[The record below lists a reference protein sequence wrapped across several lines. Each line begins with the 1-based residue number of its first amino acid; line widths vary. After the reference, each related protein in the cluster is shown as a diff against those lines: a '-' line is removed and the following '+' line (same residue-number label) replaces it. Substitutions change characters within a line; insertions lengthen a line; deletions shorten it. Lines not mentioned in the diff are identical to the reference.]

1 MATLTIADVDGPIIE
16 RLRAQAERHQRSL
29 EGEVRWILQT
39 AVATPPT
46 SWADALKA
54 ADVFRSR
61 IAVREG
67 SVVDDI
73 HEARADRDA
82 RW

>member
-1 MATLTIADVDGPIIE
+1 MATITVRDLDDAVVD
-16 RLRAQAERHQRSL
+16 RLKAQARQHQRSL

-39 AVATPPT
+39 AVPSYQTWTEAMQA
-46 SWADALKA
+46 ADA
-54 ADVFRSR
+54 FRAR
-61 IAVREG
+61 FTVREG

-73 HEARADRDA
+73 HEAREGRDS

>member
-1 MATLTIADVDGPIIE
+1 METLTIRDLDDAVVE
-16 RLRAQAERHQRSL
+16 RLKEQARHHQRSL

-39 AVATPPT
+39 AVPKYQ
-46 SWADALKA
+46 SWAEAMQA
-54 ADVFRSR
+54 ADAFRAR
-61 IAVREG
+61 FPTREG

-73 HEARADRDA
+73 HEAQEERDA

>member
-1 MATLTIADVDGPIIE
+1 MATLTVRDLDDAVVE
-16 RLRAQAERHQRSL
+16 RLKEQARQHQRSL

-39 AVATPPT
+39 ATPRYQTWAEAEVA
-46 SWADALKA
+46 A
-54 ADVFRSR
+54 AAIRARFPM
-61 IAVREG
+61 REG

-73 HEARADRDA
+73 HEARDERDA